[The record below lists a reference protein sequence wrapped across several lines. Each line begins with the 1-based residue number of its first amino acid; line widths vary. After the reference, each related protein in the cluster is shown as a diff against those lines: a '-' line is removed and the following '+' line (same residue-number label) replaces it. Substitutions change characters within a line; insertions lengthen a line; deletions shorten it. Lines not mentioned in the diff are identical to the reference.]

1 MKKIFQ
7 SSRIA
12 AATDNRHK
20 IVEMS
25 SIMKSFG
32 IDIIPKSDTAAAGL
46 EVEETGT
53 TFEEN
58 SRIKAEA
65 VMQAAK
71 MAAIA
76 DASGLLVEALD
87 GAPGVYSA
95 RFSGE
100 GATDEKNNQ
109 KLLTLMENVPDDSRQ
124 AKFVSVITLAC
135 PDGQIITARG
145 ECPGRIG
152 RVPEGTN
159 GFGYDPLFIP
169 DGYSVTYAQ
178 LPAEEKNKIS
188 HRAKAL
194 QNLRQKL
201 QAEMSAGPAE
211 DGSAEDTVIA
221 GGSGEKPGAFSGY
234 SGKPAGTPPESAE
247 SEEPEHC

>member
-1 MKKIFQ
+1 MEKIFQ
-7 SSRIA
+7 NVKIA

-20 IVEMS
+20 IKEML
-25 SIMKSFG
+25 SIMESFG
-32 IDIIPKSDTAAAGL
+32 ADIIPKSETAAAGL

-58 SRIKAEA
+58 SLIKAKA
-65 VMQAAK
+65 VMQATA
-71 MAAIA
+71 MTALA
-76 DASGLLVEALD
+76 DDSGLVVEALG
-87 GAPGVYSA
+87 GAPGIYSA

-109 KLLTLMENVPDDSRQ
+109 KLLSLMENVPDGSRQ
-124 AKFVSVITLAC
+124 AKFVSVITMVS
-135 PDGQIITARG
+135 PDGRVVTARG

-152 RVPEGTN
+152 RIPEGTN

-178 LPAEEKNKIS
+178 LSAEEKNKIS

-194 QNLRQKL
+194 ENLRLIL
-201 QAEMSAGPAE
+201 QSGGTAGGKSGSPITEAE
-211 DGSAEDTVIA
+211 DR
-221 GGSGEKPGAFSGY
+221 KN
-234 SGKPAGTPPESAE
+234 
-247 SEEPEHC
+247 C